1 MRAVTVGSL
10 LILSMYGVTAHA
22 DDAASSSAW
31 AGPYIGAFIGS
42 SFGEDRSVRANARA
56 VDYQL
61 DGEEPPP
68 GQEDPGG
75 YCYNAQSG
83 NIINGLTGP
92 EECLNSNPNAV
103 WIATDGGGGGGGGG
117 GSVIGEPL
125 IASQLMRNSTDSGRF
140 LGGIKVGYNWQRD
153 RLVYGLEAD
162 ISSVRDKTL
171 RESASAEAALIENE
185 ELVGETPGMIAVNA
199 KGKLGVDWFG
209 TVRGRLGYAVNDN
222 LLPFVTA
229 GFAYGKVRN
238 KLSYQIADTDYYTE
252 DTAVT
257 SGSVGGKDT
266 ETGWTVGAGVDYR
279 LTKNI
284 LANVTYLYVD
294 LGGKKE
300 ASYAYLGPSGS
311 RTAFVGSEVDPSFH
325 VLRVGLNW
333 QF

>member
-1 MRAVTVGSL
+1 M
-10 LILSMYGVTAHA
+10 
-22 DDAASSSAW
+22 
-31 AGPYIGAFIGS
+31 
-42 SFGEDRSVRANARA
+42 
-56 VDYQL
+56 
-61 DGEEPPP
+61 
-68 GQEDPGG
+68 
-75 YCYNAQSG
+75 
-83 NIINGLTGP
+83 TGP
-92 EECLNSNPNAV
+92 AECLNSNNPNAV
-103 WIATDGGGGGGGGG
+103 WISTGGGGGGGGG
-117 GSVIGEPL
+117 GSVVDSTGI
-125 IASQLMRNSTDSGRF
+125 ISQLMRNSTDSGRF

-171 RESASAEAALIENE
+171 RESASAEAALRDLEEN
-185 ELVGETPGMIAVNA
+185 LVGETPGMIAVNA

-252 DTAVT
+252 ETEVT

-284 LANVTYLYVD
+284 LANVTYLYLD

>member
-10 LILSMYGVTAHA
+10 LILSMYGVTAQA
-22 DDAASSSAW
+22 DEVAGSSGW

-42 SFGEDRSVRANARA
+42 SFGEDRELTTNARA
-56 VDYQL
+56 FDYVLGEGGDDTSIGGVCINGNSGNVISGLNGEADCLQQNPNAIWIPADVD
-61 DGEEPPP
+61 P
-68 GQEDPGG
+68 GDPGG
-75 YCYNAQSG
+75 IVSSLLQSQF
-83 NIINGLTGP
+83 
-92 EECLNSNPNAV
+92 SS
-103 WIATDGGGGGGGGG
+103 D
-117 GSVIGEPL
+117 S
-125 IASQLMRNSTDSGRF
+125 SDSGRF
-140 LGGIKVGYNWQRD
+140 LGGLKIGYNWQRD
-153 RLVYGLEAD
+153 RLVYGVEAD

-171 RESASAEAALIENE
+171 RSSASAEAALEG
-185 ELVGETPGMIAVNA
+185 GETSGMIEVNA

-238 KLSYQIADTDYYTE
+238 RVSYEVTDSDYLEETTT
-252 DTAVT
+252 TA
-257 SGSVGGKDT
+257 SGNFGGKDT

-294 LGGKKE
+294 LGGKEK
-300 ASYAYLGPSGS
+300 AGFAYANSNNS
-311 RTAFVGSEVDPSFH
+311 RSALVGSEVDPSFH

>member
-1 MRAVTVGSL
+1 MRAVTLGSV
-10 LILSMYGVTAHA
+10 LILSMYGATAYA
-22 DDAASSSAW
+22 DEAVNSSGW

-42 SFGEDRSVRANARA
+42 SFGEDRSVRANASA
-56 VDYQL
+56 FDYRL
-61 DGEEPPP
+61 DEGDPPDD
-68 GQEDPGG
+68 DPGG
-75 YCYNAQSG
+75 FCYNTQSG
-83 NIINGLTGP
+83 NVIQGLTGP
-92 EECLNSNPNAV
+92 EACLNSNPNAI
-103 WIATDGGGGGGGGG
+103 WISTGGGGGGDSIIIDSTG
-117 GSVIGEPL
+117 I
-125 IASQLMRNSTDSGRF
+125 ISQLMRNSTDSGRF

-171 RESASAEAALIENE
+171 RESASAEAALIENK

-238 KLSYQIADTDYYTE
+238 KLSYQIADTDYYTQ
-252 DTAVT
+252 DTEVT
-257 SGSVGGKDT
+257 SGSIGGKDT

-279 LTKNI
+279 LTKNV

-300 ASYAYLGPSGS
+300 SSYAYLGPSGS